1 MHEIDHILW
10 EESNL
15 QEGQQRFARATGVTP
30 VFGGKHPGRGSH
42 NSLLAL
48 GGNKYLEI
56 IAPDPEQ
63 AAAANLT
70 AANFL
75 TAANLNQEKLATF
88 TPRLLTFAVRAY
100 DLTHAQKL
108 MKEAGL
114 EASDLRDGSR
124 QLPSGGMLKWQSM
137 SAGGH
142 EFGRLIPF
150 FIQWGDTTH
159 PSETSPKGSELLE
172 FSVGHPDS
180 ERLRGFYQTLQIN
193 VPVFQSDYPE
203 LRAVL
208 STPKGKVTLNN
219 REGFVIR

>member
-15 QEGQQRFARATGVTP
+15 EEGAQRFARITGVTP

-48 GGNKYLEI
+48 GSNKYLEI

-63 AAAANLT
+63 AAVANLT
-70 AANFL
+70 AGNLTKEKVAN
-75 TAANLNQEKLATF
+75 F

-159 PSETSPKGSELLE
+159 PSETSPKGSELLG

-180 ERLRGFYQTLQIN
+180 ETLKGLYQTLQIN
-193 VPVFQSDYPE
+193 VPVLQSDYPE

-219 REGFVIR
+219 REGIVIR

>member
-1 MHEIDHILW
+1 MHEVDHILW

-15 QEGQQRFARATGVTP
+15 QEGEQRFAGITGVTP

-75 TAANLNQEKLATF
+75 TAANLNQEKLANF

-159 PSETSPKGSELLE
+159 RIHQRHHPKGLSCSSSRSVILTAKDSGASTKPYRLMCP
-172 FSVGHPDS
+172 FSS
-180 ERLRGFYQTLQIN
+180 LT
-193 VPVFQSDYPE
+193 
-203 LRAVL
+203 
-208 STPKGKVTLNN
+208 TLNYAPSYQHPKAK
-219 REGFVIR
+219 